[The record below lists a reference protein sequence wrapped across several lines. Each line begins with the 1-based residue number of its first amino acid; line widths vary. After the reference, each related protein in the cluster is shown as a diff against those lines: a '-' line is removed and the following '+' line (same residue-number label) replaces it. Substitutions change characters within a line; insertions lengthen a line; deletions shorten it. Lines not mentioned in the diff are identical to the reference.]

1 MPNPNP
7 SFDYNVLNRML
18 DILGLSQEDKTQLA
32 KEIISAVTE
41 KSLLRVKIDTSQF
54 DELAK
59 TGDFSAIAQEMA
71 KQVDDPKKFAEVFTN
86 TAGELLN
93 VLIDEFRQIASP
105 EQTKELDDYLAEYKD
120 KVAQLGLTS

>member
-18 DILGLSQEDKTQLA
+18 DILRLNQEDKTQLS
-32 KEIISAVTE
+32 KEIISAVME
-41 KSLLRVKIDTSQF
+41 KSLLRARIDTSRF

-59 TGDFSAIAQEMA
+59 AGDFTELAQEMA
-71 KQVDDPKKFAEVFTN
+71 KQVDDPKKFAEDFTN

-93 VLIDEFRQIASP
+93 VLIDEFRQVADP
-105 EQTKELDDYLAEYKD
+105 EQIKGLDDYLAEYKD
-120 KVAQLGLTS
+120 KIAQLGLTS